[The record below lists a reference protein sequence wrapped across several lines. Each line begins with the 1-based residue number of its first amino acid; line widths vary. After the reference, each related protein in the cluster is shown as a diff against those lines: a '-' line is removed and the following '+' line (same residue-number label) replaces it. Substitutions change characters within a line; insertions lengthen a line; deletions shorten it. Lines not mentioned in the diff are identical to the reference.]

1 MMEKYVA
8 KYLRISDDDRDIDNI
23 KEESISIS
31 NQRIVLQ
38 NFVNH
43 HEELSMYPVKEFLDD
58 GYSGVNFN
66 RPGIKEVLREV
77 REGNVYAIVVKD
89 LSRFGRNYIEVGD
102 YIEQIFPF
110 MGVRF
115 ISISDNYDSF
125 KNQAGIEIGLKN
137 LIHDLYSRDL
147 SKKIKSVKRLRQ
159 NEGVY
164 NGGDVPYGYRRSN
177 KKGENYCPDPMAAEV
192 VKDIFRLAL
201 EGREPAYIAKYLNQK
216 GICTP
221 GVYKNQAGIGNYHL
235 KNEKKNMWTP
245 VQVRAIIQNEVYLGT
260 YICHKISSIRPR
272 ESAYNEEK
280 DYIKHVNAHDALI
293 SKEDFETAQK
303 AIHKRKK
310 RGKYTKGQNPY
321 ALTGKVK
328 CGYCGYSMSLNR
340 NVNNRFFYCRMGES
354 CGSHLK
360 IETDI
365 LEEVILKIL
374 NQLLVIYVEYMK
386 IQEEERKHCLSE
398 LEKLR
403 KKLWVSEMA
412 IEHLK
417 SSRLML
423 YRDWKEEKISKEE
436 YIFKKNELAKKETEC
451 QKQKMMLDDRI
462 KELLIRMDE
471 NVEKVDLQPYYGV
484 KELTKE
490 LVDNLIE
497 RIDVYD
503 GDRIEIRWKFQ
514 GEFEKWISRKMFK
527 AI

>member
-1 MMEKYVA
+1 MEKYVA

-221 GVYKNQAGIGNYHL
+221 GV
-235 KNEKKNMWTP
+235 
-245 VQVRAIIQNEVYLGT
+245 
-260 YICHKISSIRPR
+260 
-272 ESAYNEEK
+272 
-280 DYIKHVNAHDALI
+280 
-293 SKEDFETAQK
+293 
-303 AIHKRKK
+303 
-310 RGKYTKGQNPY
+310 
-321 ALTGKVK
+321 
-328 CGYCGYSMSLNR
+328 
-340 NVNNRFFYCRMGES
+340 
-354 CGSHLK
+354 
-360 IETDI
+360 
-365 LEEVILKIL
+365 
-374 NQLLVIYVEYMK
+374 
-386 IQEEERKHCLSE
+386 
-398 LEKLR
+398 
-403 KKLWVSEMA
+403 
-412 IEHLK
+412 
-417 SSRLML
+417 
-423 YRDWKEEKISKEE
+423 
-436 YIFKKNELAKKETEC
+436 
-451 QKQKMMLDDRI
+451 
-462 KELLIRMDE
+462 
-471 NVEKVDLQPYYGV
+471 
-484 KELTKE
+484 
-490 LVDNLIE
+490 
-497 RIDVYD
+497 
-503 GDRIEIRWKFQ
+503 
-514 GEFEKWISRKMFK
+514 
-527 AI
+527 